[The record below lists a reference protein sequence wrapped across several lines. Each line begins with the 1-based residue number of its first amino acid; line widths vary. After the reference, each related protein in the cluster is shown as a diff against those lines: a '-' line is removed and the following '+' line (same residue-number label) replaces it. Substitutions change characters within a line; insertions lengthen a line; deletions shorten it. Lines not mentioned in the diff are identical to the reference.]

1 MNLQL
6 CHTDAPPREE
16 GGASV
21 RFFWSQGGTILAR
34 GEAGGFAERI
44 CAPGLDPVAQA
55 LRLKTYY
62 LTVALRAARK
72 GDNSLAQHT
81 MTLAL
86 QIGRAATDLARW
98 RMINGN

>member
-1 MNLQL
+1 MSPKL
-6 CHTDAPPREE
+6 HMTPAAEAPEAGPP
-16 GGASV
+16 

-34 GEAGGFAERI
+34 GEQGGFAESI
-44 CAPGLDPVAQA
+44 CAPGHDPVAQA

-62 LTVALRAARK
+62 LQVALRAARE
-72 GDNSLAQHT
+72 GDISLAQHS

-98 RMINGN
+98 RMTQ